1 MSTRT
6 RVPPDILSEEWDKS
20 SQDHEITREFSIR
33 SGRLNPSPGPGR
45 ISGGDQAREGDA
57 RNAQEREASMLNS
70 TWRRSLAIGVFG
82 VLGSA
87 LAFAAGA
94 KVGSKLDHQTRTV
107 SVAHVQ
113 IQQLQQPQ
121 QEPTQVANK

>member
-1 MSTRT
+1 MGSHTR
-6 RVPPDILSEEWDKS
+6 RQPEKWDKS
-20 SQDHEITREFSIR
+20 SQKNAIRREFSER
-33 SGRLNPSPGPGR
+33 SGSLISSLAPGKAPA
-45 ISGGDQAREGDA
+45 DDAAREGDA
-57 RNAQEREASMLNS
+57 RNAQEREALMLNS

-107 SVAHVQ
+107 SVARVQ
-113 IQQLQQPQ
+113 IQELQQPQ